1 MDSIKS
7 AGSDVS
13 DVVLYAWNSWNALRA
28 MTTTLGV
35 TNQKGGVGKST
46 NSINIAGALAELG
59 HSVLAIDTDPQGY
72 FTNKL
77 GLGEAYKA
85 DPPTLYDALNEPADY
100 HLEDLV
106 VTHPEFDVIPANIDM
121 FRLEQE
127 LIASGWKPRQRLASL
142 FEDLNETA
150 YEFVVVDAP
159 PSLGPINDNALLA
172 CGDILVP
179 VEAEETSIL
188 AIDHLLRQ
196 VETLE
201 ERYNTTISERGI
213 IISKLDY
220 PLDNEEQRMV
230 DWFYDTFDTR
240 CPVHEIRKRAAIKRS
255 LSVGGSVFGA
265 DAEACDMCE
274 TYLELARSLEVPSDE

>member
-1 MDSIKS
+1 
-7 AGSDVS
+7 
-13 DVVLYAWNSWNALRA
+13 
-28 MTTTLGV
+28 MTATFGV

-46 NSINIAGALAELG
+46 NSINLAGAFAELG

-85 DPPTLYDALNEPADY
+85 DPPTFYDALNEPTDY

-121 FRLEQE
+121 FRLEQD
-127 LIASGWKPRQRLASL
+127 LIASGWKPRQRLATF
-142 FEDLNETA
+142 FEQLDETA
-150 YEFVVVDAP
+150 YEVVIVDAP
-159 PSLGPINDNALLA
+159 PSLGPINDNVLLA

-201 ERYNTTISERGI
+201 ERYSTTITERGI
-213 IISKLDY
+213 VISKVDY
-220 PLDNEEQRMV
+220 PLDNEEHRMI
-230 DWFYDTFDTR
+230 DWFYDTFDNR

-255 LSVGGSVFGA
+255 ISADGSVFGEN
-265 DAEACDMCE
+265 AEECDMSE
-274 TYLELARSLEVPSDE
+274 NYLELARSLEVPTNE